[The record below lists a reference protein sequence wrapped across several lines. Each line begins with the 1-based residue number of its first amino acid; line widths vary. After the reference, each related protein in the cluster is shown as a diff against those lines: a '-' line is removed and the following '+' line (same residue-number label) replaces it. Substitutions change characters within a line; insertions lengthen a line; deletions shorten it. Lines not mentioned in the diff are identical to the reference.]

1 MVSDPAKAAIAISM
15 RLMLAM
21 MAVGALSV
29 GAQAASAQE
38 TYTVVN
44 RPIQDR
50 KAVFATVESSDVAVA
65 RARIGGIIRGLTI
78 DEGSAVRAD
87 DRLALVRD
95 EKLPLRIAAVDA
107 KIRASKSQEALA
119 TLELN
124 RIRRL
129 RGTGAATQVRLD
141 EAETRMN
148 VVRSELAALEAERAV
163 LVQQQADGN
172 VLAPSAGR
180 VLQVHVTEGSV
191 VLPGDKIA
199 TIAVEAYRLR
209 MMLPERHAR
218 FIKEGD
224 TVLVGPRG
232 MAIGSQ
238 KKRQGRVKQVYP
250 ELDKGRVVADV
261 EVAGL
266 GDFFVG
272 ERVRV
277 YVVTGSRQ
285 ALIIPN
291 GYVHRR
297 AGITF
302 VTLKSGEEIVVQLGL
317 PSEGGVE
324 ALSGL
329 KAGDVIVKP

>member
-1 MVSDPAKAAIAISM
+1 MVSDPAKAAIAVLM
-15 RLMLAM
+15 RLMLATIL
-21 MAVGALSV
+21 AGALGV
-29 GAQAASAQE
+29 AAHAASAQE
-38 TYTVVN
+38 TYTVVS
-44 RPIQDR
+44 RSIQDR

-129 RGTGAATQVRLD
+129 RGTGAATQARLD

-148 VVRSELAALEAERAV
+148 VVRSELAAAEAERAV
-163 LVQQQADGN
+163 LVQQQTEGN

-180 VLQVHVTEGSV
+180 VLKVHVTEGSV
-191 VLPGDKIA
+191 VLPGDKVA
-199 TIAVEAYRLR
+199 TIAVDAYLLR

-218 FIKEGD
+218 FIKKGD

-238 KKRQGRVKQVYP
+238 KKREGRVKQVYP

-261 EVAGL
+261 EVTGL

-277 YVVTGSRQ
+277 YVATGSRR
-285 ALIIPN
+285 ALTVP
-291 GYVHRR
+291 GGFVRRR

-317 PSEGGVE
+317 PSADGVE
-324 ALSGL
+324 VLSGL

>member
-1 MVSDPAKAAIAISM
+1 MVSDPAKAAIAVSM

-21 MAVGALSV
+21 LVALGAVT
-29 GAQAASAQE
+29 QAASAEE
-38 TYTVVN
+38 TYTVVS
-44 RPIQDR
+44 RSIQDR

-78 DEGSAVRAD
+78 DEGSAIRAD

-95 EKLPLRIAAVDA
+95 EKLPLRIAAIEA
-107 KIRASKSQEALA
+107 KIRASKSQESLA
-119 TLELN
+119 ALELN

-129 RGTGAATQVRLD
+129 RGSGAATQARLD

-148 VVRSELAALEAERAV
+148 VVRSELAAAEAERAV
-163 LVQQQADGN
+163 LVQQQAEGN

-191 VLPGDKIA
+191 VLPGDKVA
-199 TIAVEAYRLR
+199 TIAVDAYLLR

-218 FIKEGD
+218 FIKKGD
-224 TVLVGPRG
+224 TVQVGPRG

-238 KKRQGRVKQVYP
+238 KTREGRVKQVYP

-277 YVVTGSRQ
+277 YVATGTRQ
-285 ALIIPN
+285 ALVIPD
-291 GYVHRR
+291 GYVRRR

-317 PSEGGVE
+317 PGADGVE
-324 ALSGL
+324 VLSGL

>member
-1 MVSDPAKAAIAISM
+1 MVSDPAKAAIVASL
-15 RLMLAM
+15 RLMPAMVLAM
-21 MAVGALSV
+21 ALGAV
-29 GAQAASAQE
+29 AQAAAAQE
-38 TYTVVN
+38 SYTVVN
-44 RPIQDR
+44 RAIQDR

-65 RARIGGIIRGLTI
+65 RARIGGIIRDLAV
-78 DEGSAVRAD
+78 DEGKAVKAGERI
-87 DRLALVRD
+87 ALVRD
-95 EKLPLRIAAVDA
+95 EKLQLRIAAVDA
-107 KIRASKSQEALA
+107 KIRASKAQEQLA

-129 RGTGAATQVRLD
+129 RGTGAATQARLD
-141 EAETRMN
+141 EAETRMS
-148 VVRSELAALEAERAV
+148 VVRSELAAAQAERAV
-163 LVQQQADGN
+163 LVQEQADGN

-180 VLQVHVTEGSV
+180 VLKVHVTEGSV
-191 VLPGDKIA
+191 VLPGEKIA
-199 TIAVEAYRLR
+199 TITVEAYLLR

-238 KKRQGRVKQVYP
+238 KKREGRVKQVYP

-261 EVAGL
+261 EVSGL
-266 GDFFVG
+266 GNFFVG

-277 YVVTGSRQ
+277 YVETGSRR
-285 ALIIPN
+285 ALVIPS
-291 GYVHRR
+291 GYVRRR

-317 PSEGGVE
+317 PRNGGVQV
-324 ALSGL
+324 LSGL

>member
-1 MVSDPAKAAIAISM
+1 MVSDPAKAAIVASL
-15 RLMLAM
+15 RLMPAMVLAM
-21 MAVGALSV
+21 ALGAV
-29 GAQAASAQE
+29 AQAAAAQE
-38 TYTVVN
+38 SYTVVN
-44 RPIQDR
+44 RAIQDR

-65 RARIGGIIRGLTI
+65 RARIGGIIRDLAV
-78 DEGSAVRAD
+78 DEGKAVKAGERI
-87 DRLALVRD
+87 ALVRD
-95 EKLPLRIAAVDA
+95 EKLQLRIAAVDA
-107 KIRASKSQEALA
+107 KIRASKAQEQLA

-129 RGTGAATQVRLD
+129 RGTGAATQARLD
-141 EAETRMN
+141 EAETRMS
-148 VVRSELAALEAERAV
+148 VVRSELAAAQAERAV
-163 LVQQQADGN
+163 LVQEQADGN

-180 VLQVHVTEGSV
+180 VLKVHVTEGSV
-191 VLPGDKIA
+191 VLPGEKIA
-199 TIAVEAYRLR
+199 TITVEAYLLR

-238 KKRQGRVKQVYP
+238 KKREGRVKQVYP

-261 EVAGL
+261 EVSGL
-266 GDFFVG
+266 GNFFVG

-277 YVVTGSRQ
+277 YVETGSRR
-285 ALIIPN
+285 ALVIPS
-291 GYVHRR
+291 GYVRRR

-317 PSEGGVE
+317 PRNGGVE
-324 ALSGL
+324 VLSGL

>member
-1 MVSDPAKAAIAISM
+1 MASDPAKAAIASMM
-15 RLMLAM
+15 RLVLGMLVAGTLGVV
-21 MAVGALSV
+21 AGA
-29 GAQAASAQE
+29 AAAQE

-95 EKLPLRIAAVDA
+95 EKLPLQIAAVDA
-107 KIRASKSQEALA
+107 KIRASKSQQSLA

-129 RGTGAATQVRLD
+129 RGTGAATQARLD
-141 EAETRMN
+141 EAENRMN

-199 TIAVEAYRLR
+199 TIAVDAYRLR
-209 MMLPERHAR
+209 MLLPERHAR
-218 FIKEGD
+218 FIKNGD

-238 KKRQGRVKQVYP
+238 KKRVGRVKQVYP

-261 EVAGL
+261 EVSGL
-266 GDFFVG
+266 GNFFVG

-277 YVVTGSRQ
+277 YVATGTRQ

-302 VTLKSGEEIVVQLGL
+302 VTLKGGEEIVVQLGL
-317 PSEGGVE
+317 PNEGGVE
-324 ALSGL
+324 VLSGL

>member
-1 MVSDPAKAAIAISM
+1 MLSDPAKAAIAFSM

-21 MAVGALSV
+21 VPAVGLVTA
-29 GAQAASAQE
+29 AQTTAAQE

-44 RPIQDR
+44 RAIQDR

-65 RARIGGIIRGLTI
+65 RARIGGIIRGLII
-78 DEGSAVRAD
+78 DEGSAVKAD
-87 DRLALVRD
+87 ERLALVRD
-95 EKLPLRIAAVDA
+95 EKLPLQIAAVDA
-107 KIRASKSQEALA
+107 KIRASKSQESLA
-119 TLELN
+119 ALELN

-129 RGTGAATQVRLD
+129 RGSGAATQARLD

-180 VLQVHVTEGSV
+180 VLKVHVTEGSV

-238 KKRQGRVKQVYP
+238 KKREGRITQVYP

-261 EVAGL
+261 EVSGL
-266 GDFFVG
+266 GNFFVG

-277 YVVTGSRQ
+277 YVATGTRQ

-291 GYVHRR
+291 DFIRRR

-317 PSEGGVE
+317 PHEDGVE
-324 ALSGL
+324 VLSGL

>member
-1 MVSDPAKAAIAISM
+1 
-15 RLMLAM
+15 
-21 MAVGALSV
+21 
-29 GAQAASAQE
+29 
-38 TYTVVN
+38 
-44 RPIQDR
+44 
-50 KAVFATVESSDVAVA
+50 
-65 RARIGGIIRGLTI
+65 
-78 DEGSAVRAD
+78 
-87 DRLALVRD
+87 VRD
-95 EKLPLRIAAVDA
+95 EKLQLRIAAVDA
-107 KIRASKSQEALA
+107 KIRASKAQEQLA

-129 RGTGAATQVRLD
+129 RGTGAATQARLD
-141 EAETRMN
+141 EAETRMS
-148 VVRSELAALEAERAV
+148 VVRSELAAAQAERAV
-163 LVQQQADGN
+163 LVQEQADGN

-180 VLQVHVTEGSV
+180 VLKVHVTEGSV
-191 VLPGDKIA
+191 VLPGEKIA
-199 TIAVEAYRLR
+199 TITVEAYLLR

-238 KKRQGRVKQVYP
+238 KKREGRVKQVYP

-261 EVAGL
+261 EVSGL
-266 GDFFVG
+266 GNFFVG

-277 YVVTGSRQ
+277 YVETGSRR
-285 ALIIPN
+285 ALVIPS
-291 GYVHRR
+291 GYVRRR

-317 PSEGGVE
+317 PRNGGVE
-324 ALSGL
+324 VLSGL